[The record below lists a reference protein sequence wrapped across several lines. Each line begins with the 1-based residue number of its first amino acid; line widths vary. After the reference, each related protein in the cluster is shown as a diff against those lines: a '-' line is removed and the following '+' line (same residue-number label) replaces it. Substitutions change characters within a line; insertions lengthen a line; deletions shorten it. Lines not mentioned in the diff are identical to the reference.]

1 MRIEVLTARIQYYA
15 IYGYGLYT
23 ASDEVTGE
31 ILTEVTADTNTPQRV
46 RELAEYILHD
56 VDSIRVCAFDNSIAP
71 HQYD

>member
-23 ASDEVTGE
+23 ASDELTGE

-56 VDSIRVCAFDNSIAP
+56 G
-71 HQYD
+71 